1 MTWHARVPL
10 FLAVSL
16 LAATL
21 LHAQPGTTGLAF
33 LKLGASG
40 RSVAMGDAMS
50 AVVSG
55 AAATHANPA
64 ALVADVSSG
73 NTADILFMHR
83 EWFQDTRSEFLAGLA
98 PIGNDDAIGAML
110 TTTTVSDIEV
120 RLRPGPPDGTFT
132 ARDFA
137 AGLSYARRITP
148 DVRVGLTGKF
158 LYQKIYVDEATGYA
172 LDFGALW
179 QTPVD
184 NLTLG
189 GTLANIGSMSKL
201 RNDAT
206 TLPALLR
213 CGPGYT
219 LSLPGN
225 NLVLVGAVEY
235 MRILPEKTTYVNAGG
250 EVTFNGLLAGR
261 AGYQFG
267 ADARGFSTGLG
278 IHYGK
283 FSLDYAFAKI
293 GADLGDGHTFSISLR
308 L

>member
-1 MTWHARVPL
+1 MKSHARVPL
-10 FLAVSL
+10 L
-16 LAATL
+16 LAANLLAAML

-50 AVVSG
+50 AVVTG

-64 ALVADVSSG
+64 ALVGDLSSG
-73 NTADILFMHR
+73 TSADILFMHR
-83 EWFQDTRSEFLAGLA
+83 EWFQDTRSEFLGGLA
-98 PIGNDDAIGAML
+98 PIDNDDAIGAML

-148 DVRVGLTGKF
+148 EVRVGLTGKF
-158 LYQKIYVDEATGYA
+158 LYQKIYVDEATGFA
-172 LDFGALW
+172 MDFGALW
-179 QTPVD
+179 QTPVE

-189 GTLANIGSMSKL
+189 GTLANIGSMSQL
-201 RNDAT
+201 RNEET
-206 TLPALLR
+206 TLPSLLR
-213 CGPGYT
+213 LGPGYT

-225 NLVLVGAVEY
+225 SLVLVGAVEY
-235 MRILPEKTTYVNAGG
+235 MRILPEKTAYVNLGG

-267 ADARGFSTGLG
+267 ADARGFSAGLG
-278 IHYGK
+278 IHYGL

-293 GADLGDGHTFSISLR
+293 AADLGDGHAFSISLR